1 MKMILDATN
10 TLVGRMA
17 TRVAKASL
25 LGEEI
30 HIVNCDKA
38 VMSGDK
44 TYHLHKF
51 KNRADRGNP
60 AAGPFIPK
68 QSHRLV
74 KRIIRGMLPYK
85 NANGKAAM
93 ARIRCYVGVP
103 DALQGQKFESF
114 KDMQLS
120 RLQILKYTTMGDIA
134 KYLGGKQ

>member
-1 MKMILDATN
+1 MIIDATN

-38 VMSGDK
+38 VISGDK
-44 TYHLHKF
+44 WFHLHKF

-103 DALQGQKFESF
+103 DAFKDQKFESF
-114 KDMQLS
+114 KEAQLS
-120 RLQILKYTTMGDIA
+120 KLQVLKYVRIGDIA
-134 KYLGGKQ
+134 QHLGGKL